1 MRAALTV
8 LHRWFGL
15 TAAVFLF
22 ISGATGALIS
32 WDHELDAWLNPRLFK
47 ADSTGVPQDSL
58 RLAQEYERRHPD
70 LQISWLPLAVE
81 PGEALNIRVEPRPD
95 KAGGKAKDPG
105 FNQVALD
112 PVSGAEQAQ
121 RDWGV
126 ISLSRENLLPF
137 LYKLHYSMH
146 LPDVGGIE
154 TGIWLMGLIAIVW
167 IVDCGVALWL
177 SFPKLA
183 SWRKSFAF
191 RWRQGGYKLN
201 FDLHRSGGVWLWL
214 LVLIIAIT
222 SVSMNLQ
229 LQVVRPLVNQLSPL
243 SASPWDGRSFRAED
257 DPAQPRVSREQVLA
271 AARAEAA
278 RRGWHLPAGGIFYS
292 AQADV
297 YGVGF
302 YEPGQDHGDGGLG
315 NAWLHYEGSDGRFA
329 GASVPGEGSAGD
341 IFMQAQFP
349 LHSGRIAGL
358 PGRILVSLL
367 GLAIASFSVT
377 GIVIW
382 ARKRRAR
389 LAKTHQPAS
398 RASSVGAE
406 LGASQ

>member
-1 MRAALTV
+1 MRAALV
-8 LHRWFGL
+8 VMHRWFGL
-15 TAAVFLF
+15 AAAVFLF
-22 ISGATGALIS
+22 VSGMTGALIS
-32 WDHELDAWLNPRLFK
+32 WDHELDEWLNPKLFK
-47 ADSTGVPQDSL
+47 ADSEGPARDALSL
-58 RLAQEYERRHPD
+58 ARQFEENHPD
-70 LQISWLPLAVE
+70 LQVSWLPLGVE
-81 PGEALNIRVEPRPD
+81 PGDALNIRVDAKPAAD
-95 KAGGKAKDPG
+95 GGKAREPG

-112 PVSGAEQAQ
+112 PVTGEVQAK
-121 RDWGV
+121 REWGV

-146 LPDVGGIE
+146 LPEVGGIE
-154 TGIWLMGLIAIVW
+154 TGVWLMGIIAIVW
-167 IVDCGVALWL
+167 TLDCFVALWI
-177 SFPKLA
+177 SFPKLV

-191 RWRQGGYKLN
+191 RWKQGSYKLN

-214 LVLIIAIT
+214 LVLIIAFT

-229 LQVVRPLVNQLSPL
+229 LQVVRPLLLRVSSLTPTV
-243 SASPWDGRSFRAED
+243 WDGRTFRAHD
-257 DPAQPRVSREQVLA
+257 DPALPQVSRETVLK
-271 AARAEAA
+271 AARGEAA
-278 RRGWHLPAGGIFYS
+278 RRGWSPPAGGIFYS
-292 AQADV
+292 PEADI

-302 YEPGQDHGDGGLG
+302 YEPGHDHGDGGLG
-315 NAWLHYEGSDGRFA
+315 NAWLYYEGRDGRFA
-329 GASVPGEGSAGD
+329 GTWEPGTGTAAD

-389 LAKTHQPAS
+389 VLAAENRRELAPLPQA
-398 RASSVGAE
+398 RSS
-406 LGASQ
+406 

>member
-1 MRAALTV
+1 MRAALV
-8 LHRWFGL
+8 VMHRWFGL
-15 TAAVFLF
+15 AAAAFLF
-22 ISGATGALIS
+22 VSGATGALIS
-32 WDHELDAWLNPRLFK
+32 WDHELDEWLNPRLFK
-47 ADSTGVPQDSL
+47 ADSAGPVRDSL
-58 RLAQEYERRHPD
+58 SLARQFEASHPD
-70 LQISWLPLAVE
+70 LQVTWLPLGVA

-95 KAGGKAKDPG
+95 KAGGKARNPG

-112 PVSGAEQAQ
+112 PVTGAVQA
-121 RDWGV
+121 RREWGV
-126 ISLSRENLLPF
+126 VSLSRENLLPF

-146 LPDVGGIE
+146 LPDVDGIE
-154 TGIWLMGLIAIVW
+154 TGVWLMGIIAMVW
-167 IVDCGVALWL
+167 SLDCFVALWI

-214 LVLIIAIT
+214 LVLIIAVT

-229 LQVVRPLVNQLSPL
+229 LQFVRPLVNRISPL
-243 SASPWDGRSFRAED
+243 SPSPWDGRSFRAHD
-257 DPAQPRVSREQVLA
+257 DPAAPLVTREAVLA
-271 AARAEAA
+271 SAREEAA
-278 RRGWHLPAGGIFYS
+278 RRGWTLPAGGIFYS
-292 AQADV
+292 PEADV

-302 YEPGQDHGDGGLG
+302 YQPGHDHGDGGLG

-377 GIVIW
+377 GVVIW
-382 ARKRRAR
+382 ARKRKAR
-389 LAKTHQPAS
+389 VMAKENRREPVALPQA
-398 RASSVGAE
+398 
-406 LGASQ
+406 